1 MRKFAAYGRQTSRS
15 QRYEPA
21 DPAPVIKVRLQR
33 AQHDKDL
40 RPNMTHTRQALRD
53 QLEPFA
59 APAP

>member
-1 MRKFAAYGRQTSRS
+1 MAMDNGLTLVG
-15 QRYEPA
+15 
-21 DPAPVIKVRLQR
+21 DPEAVTIDDLSVGGPWW
-33 AQHDKDL
+33 QHDKDL